1 LAENLETWAQRERQE
16 GRQEG
21 ERIGIQKG
29 ERIGIQ
35 KTAQATARNLIAL
48 GMLTDRQ
55 IAQVTGLSVAQVE
68 ALRADK

>member
-1 LAENLETWAQRERQE
+1 LE

-29 ERIGIQ
+29 EQIGIQ

-48 GMLTDRQ
+48 GMLTDGQ
-55 IAQVTGLSVAQVE
+55 IAQATDLSVAQVE
-68 ALRADK
+68 ALRVDK